1 MTRHPAK
8 WNPEV
13 FLVVEKV
20 IAEHTNPLSPL
31 QILDPFAGI
40 GGIHDLEDR
49 GLQIKTWGVELEPEW
64 ARQRRGTLVGDATDL
79 WMFPE
84 NEFDVI
90 ATSPVFGNRMSD
102 HHNAKDACKTCKG
115 DGGGWIREGA
125 ENWEWDICSKCDG
138 SGLSRRH
145 TYRHYLG
152 RMPSKGSSSI
162 LQFGPEYRKFHRK
175 AWRESIEVLKPG
187 GLFIV
192 NIGDHIR
199 KHKRVPVSKWHY
211 QTLKKLGLEPVEIKK
226 VTVRKLRHGKNYAT
240 RIPFEYV
247 MVFRKPA

>member
-1 MTRHPAK
+1 VKHPAK

-13 FLVVEKV
+13 FVAVEQM
-20 IAEHTNPLSPL
+20 IAEYACAEHPL
-31 QILDPFAGI
+31 QVLDPFAGA
-40 GGIHDLEDR
+40 GGIHDLEDK
-49 GLQIKTWGVELEPEW
+49 GLEIKTWGVELEPEW
-64 ARQRRGTLVGDATDL
+64 AKQRRGTLVGDATDL
-79 WMFPE
+79 WMFPD

-102 HHNAKDACKTCKG
+102 HHNAKD
-115 DGGGWIREGA
+115 
-125 ENWEWDICSKCDG
+125 NSK
-138 SGLSRRH
+138 RH

-152 RMPSKGSSSI
+152 RMPSEGSSAI
-162 LQFGPEYRKFHRK
+162 LQFGPEYRRFHRK
-175 AWRESIEVLKPG
+175 AWKEAIRVLKPG
-187 GLFIV
+187 GIFIV

-240 RIPFEYV
+240 RIPFEHV
-247 MVFRKPA
+247 MVFRKPSCVNPEES